1 MPLSP
6 PAARERLHTRT
17 ITCHGYQRADGLFD
31 IEGHITDVKTTPVPN
46 EWRRDIPPGVP
57 IHEMWARLTLDK
69 DMLVVSA
76 EAASDHTPYEI
87 CPAVAPSFAALAGLR
102 IGPGWRKLVKE
113 TVGGTKG
120 CTHIVELIGVR
131 HRRLSDPLAGA
142 RQGVQVEP
150 DDAPAHSRHLPR
162 AALRRSGGEA
172 LFPHP
177 LCRRREASLVRTV
190 STLMETVSY
199 RRHSGR

>member
-120 CTHIVELIGVR
+120 CTHIVELIGV
-131 HRRLSDPLAGA
+131 LGTVAYQTLWP
-142 RQGVQVEP
+142 V
-150 DDAPAHSRHLPR
+150 R
-162 AALRRSGGEA
+162 AKEYKSSPTTRPPILDTCHALRSDGPVVKRF
-172 LFPHP
+172 FPTHYVGDGKP
-177 LCRRREASLVRTV
+177 R
-190 STLMETVSY
+190 
-199 RRHSGR
+199 